1 MLKKFFISMLG
12 TIAGLWIVFA
22 ILFLLGVTSMA
33 SLFAS
38 KSDDLKIDD
47 NSVLY
52 INLSG
57 EIPERKQA
65 VDIWQVLRDEQSD
78 ADALC
83 DIVLS
88 IRAAANDSKISGI
101 YIDADGAALGTAS
114 REEIVSALEDFKASG
129 KWIVAYADSY
139 SQGDYM
145 VSCLADSV
153 FLNPLGSVNV
163 RGIATSV
170 PFFKK
175 MLDKVGVKVQVVRV
189 GTYKSAVEPFMA
201 EQMSPASRL
210 QSQQLIDTMWT
221 YMADVVSTNRNVN
234 HSAIDVWADS
244 MMFTRPAEYA
254 LKQGAVTSL
263 KYRRQIEDYIR
274 TICFVDDDD
283 DLPLVTPSQYI
294 ALNKTLKGSKN
305 IKRDHIAVLYAVGD
319 IVDDGE
325 GGIVGKTMV
334 PQIIDLANDD
344 NVKGLVMRV
353 NSGGG
358 SAFASEQIWEALE
371 YFKSKGKPFYVS
383 MGDAAASGGY
393 YISSGADMIFADRTT
408 LTGSIGVFGLIPD
421 FSGLVTDKF
430 GIKFETVTTNANA
443 TFPSGVESMTPLQYA
458 AMQSS
463 VEDIYD
469 TFTKR
474 VATGRKMSQDSVKAI
489 AEGRVWVGSAAV
501 KLGLVDQLG
510 GLNDAVK
517 AMAGKLGIDDDCL
530 VAYPQVDESVF
541 AQILKAATQDANV
554 GGIKVDAYT
563 LRLARFIEYLH
574 RMPYV
579 QARMIPMEFDN

>member
-12 TIAGLWIVFA
+12 TIAGLWIVLV

-33 SLFAS
+33 SLFTS

-57 EIPERKQA
+57 EIPERKQS
-65 VDIWQVLRDEQSD
+65 VDIWQVLRNEQSD

-83 DIVLS
+83 DIVSS
-88 IRAAANDSKISGI
+88 IRTAANDSKISGI
-101 YIDADGAALGTAS
+101 YIDANGSTLGTAS
-114 REEIVSALEDFKASG
+114 REEIVSALKDFKTSG
-129 KWIVAYADSY
+129 KWVVAYADSY
-139 SQGDYM
+139 SQGDYV

-201 EQMSPASRL
+201 KQMSPASRL
-210 QSQQLIDTMWT
+210 QSQQMIDTMWT
-221 YMADVVSTNRNVN
+221 YMADVVSANRGVK
-234 HSAIDVWADS
+234 HSAIDEWADS
-244 MMFTRPAEYA
+244 MMFTRPAEYS
-254 LKQGAVTSL
+254 LKHGVVTSL
-263 KYRRQIEDYIR
+263 KYRRQVEDYIR
-274 TICFVDDDD
+274 TLCFVDDDD
-283 DLPLVTPSQYI
+283 ELPLVTPSQYV
-294 ALNKTLKGSKN
+294 ALNNTLKESKN

-334 PQIIDLANDD
+334 SQIIDLANDE

-393 YISSGADMIFADRTT
+393 YISSDADMIFADRTT

-421 FSGLVTDKF
+421 FSDLVTDKF

-443 TFPSGVESMTPLQYA
+443 TFPSGVKPMTPQQYA

-474 VATGRKMSQDSVKAI
+474 VAAGRKMSQDSVKAI

-501 KLGLVDQLG
+501 KLGLVDKLG

-517 AMAGKLGIDDDCL
+517 AMAEKLGIDDDCI

-554 GGIKVDAYT
+554 VGIKVDSYT
-563 LRLARFIEYLH
+563 MRLARFIEYLH
-574 RMPYV
+574 SMPYV